1 MLFNGEGWL
10 FVERSGPHVFILF
23 IALFVL
29 FLPGRLCVLNPNG
42 FGLETVVMEVLIYTV
57 LTQQELFHIV
67 TVLQL
72 AVGQVCG
79 VPSTANGNQ
88 CSKWK

>member
-1 MLFNGEGWL
+1 M
-10 FVERSGPHVFILF
+10 ERDGCLSRGAGHTFSFSL
-23 IALFVL
+23 
-29 FLPGRLCVLNPNG
+29 LPCLYFFCLAVCVLNPNG
-42 FGLETVVMEVLIYTV
+42 LGLETVVMEVLIYTV
-57 LTQQELFHIV
+57 LTQQELFNIV